1 MHTTFRET
9 MSGTVNDRPLEL
21 RLTADQPGILN
32 PVADRSATLTGRL
45 HAPGLAEDVPV
56 TGTLRIA
63 PLNAARTI
71 GYDCSFTIDGGRR
84 LRLAGAKTINL
95 AHFLRSMT
103 TLPVTLTEGDR
114 QLGAGVLR
122 FDLRDLPT
130 FLAGFRLGPDRAAD
144 ATAEQLYPSR
154 WRGQP
159 GRLEVWYSTFTD
171 PATGTGVWLHH
182 ELVAPT
188 GGGPAQAHGWA
199 AVFPPGQPPVHERFG
214 PIDAPTGQGREVFTA
229 GDVAVS
235 PGELRGSAGEMSWK
249 LTERGGGAPLYTLP
263 RWAWQRE
270 LLPSAHLLTAPGATF
285 DGVLHYAGRELVVSD
300 APGAS
305 ARIYGHGNALR
316 WAWLHADLGDGDVL
330 EVVTAVSK
338 RPVLRALQPLTFL
351 RLRQAGA
358 DWPAGDQLINSF
370 RYSAKLELPTW
381 WVSGRV
387 GDRRIRARVHQPPET
402 TLALDYTDPDGEAA
416 ICRNC
421 ERADVTVLVELR
433 TRDGW
438 RTERR
443 WQLDGTA
450 HAEVGGRG

>member
-21 RLTADQPGILN
+21 RLAVDQPGILN
-32 PVADRSATLTGRL
+32 PVADRTATLTGRL
-45 HAPGLAEDVPV
+45 RAPGIADDVPV

-71 GYDCSFTIDGGRR
+71 GYDCSFSLPDGRR
-84 LRLAGAKTINL
+84 LRLAGAKTIEL
-95 AHFLRSMT
+95 AHPLRSMT
-103 TLPVTLTEGDR
+103 TLPVTLTEGEKR
-114 QLGAGVLR
+114 LGDGVLR
-122 FDLRDLPT
+122 FDLRDLPS
-130 FLAGFRLGPDRAAD
+130 FLAGFRLRPDQPEPAG
-144 ATAEQLYPSR
+144 AELYPSR

-182 ELVAPT
+182 ELVAPAD
-188 GGGPAQAHGWA
+188 GGLPRVHGWT
-199 AVFPPGQPPVHERFG
+199 AVYPPGEAPVHERFG
-214 PIDAPTGQGREVFTA
+214 PIHGPMRPGPEAFSA
-229 GDVAVS
+229 GNVAVR
-235 PGELRGSAGEMSWK
+235 PGELRGAAGELSWK
-249 LTERGGGAPLYTLP
+249 LTERGGGKPLYTLP
-263 RWAWQRE
+263 AWAWRRE
-270 LLPSAHLLTAPGATF
+270 LLPSAHLVTAPGATF
-285 DGVLHYAGRELVVSD
+285 DGVLRYAGRELVITD

-316 WAWLHADLGDGDVL
+316 WAWLHADLGDGEVL

-338 RPVLRALQPLTFL
+338 RPVLRALKPLTFL
-351 RLRQAGA
+351 RLRHAGA
-358 DWPAGDQLINSF
+358 DWPAGDQLVNSF
-370 RYSAKLELPTW
+370 RYRSGIDLPSW

-387 GDRRIRARVHQPPET
+387 GDRRIRVRVHQPPEA

-416 ICRNC
+416 VCRNC
-421 ERADVTVLVELR
+421 ECADATVLLERRV
-433 TRDGW
+433 TGDW

-443 WQLDGTA
+443 WRLDGTA